1 MKQQPGISVRAV
13 VWRRTS
19 ETRGLAPVWVSRKA
33 YDRAAALLMKTAR
46 PPYEKQLLKA
56 RLAPLRVDLKKTAR
70 TARRATGANQDTC
83 DYVVTPDPMP
93 EISGMVQVWV
103 PVRTYDALAT
113 PVLRNVKGAY
123 ARTLLR
129 RRMAPLGLDAECKG
143 TCYGGWCREVPV
155 SGDESA
161 AAYVCE
167 CSYFV

>member
-1 MKQQPGISVRAV
+1 MKQQPGISIRAV

-19 ETRGLAPVWVSRKA
+19 ETRGLAPVWVPRKA
-33 YDRAAALLMKTAR
+33 YDRAAALLMKTAKQ
-46 PPYEKQLLKA
+46 PYEKQLLKA
-56 RLAPLRVDLKKTAR
+56 RLAPLRVDLRTKAR
-70 TARRATGANQDTC
+70 TARRATGKSQDTC

-93 EISGMVQVWV
+93 ELKGMVQVWV

-113 PVLRNVKGAY
+113 PVLGGVKGTY
-123 ARTLLR
+123 ARALLR

-161 AAYVCE
+161 AVYVCE